1 MYKKN
6 DDLFA
11 DITETQTIFV
21 DMENGIFYVLPVFA
35 NIVFQ
40 LLISGKSIENIK
52 KDFSAI
58 PSIPSD
64 YEQRIDY
71 VFNALKEFH
80 IIVEGQSGDT
90 SMLQEL
96 NKHVITHLQESDFVY
111 KITPSNDVQELL
123 LDDPIHDVSLEGWQ
137 PFAK

>member
-21 DMENGIFYVLPVFA
+21 DMENGIFYLLPVFA
-35 NIVFQ
+35 NVVFQ
-40 LLISGKSIENIK
+40 LLVSGKSIEDIK
-52 KDFSAI
+52 KDFGKI
-58 PSIPSD
+58 PNIPAD

-71 VFNALKEFH
+71 VFNALKEFN
-80 IIVEGQSGDT
+80 IIVEGQSVDDT
-90 SMLQEL
+90 MLKEL
-96 NKHVITHLQESDFVY
+96 NKYVITHLQENDFVY

-137 PFAK
+137 PFVK